1 MPEHMFD
8 KYSDK
13 QFVELIFT
21 SEDRIGME
29 YVKEAK
35 KRRSAIVPLLC
46 CLLQREENY
55 QCDDQR
61 FWGVIHAVYILG
73 ILKDMRTVEAF
84 FSASRFADAQDI
96 EWILD
101 ALPECYLRLGMGVIP
116 RLKEYIERNKSL
128 NSLAIA
134 SQIIGLWNLLD
145 AYPETRPESEDFLLA
160 IINSPDTGLLV
171 RTNLMA
177 DFAKLG
183 RKDLKPLFEKFY
195 ERGEADLNVFTM
207 ADLDNIF
214 TRQNRPT
221 VSHYDLEGF
230 YNLEEIA
237 RRQKIW
243 KEERERME
251 QEALEE
257 FILNNYDCI
266 GAEEACPCGSRKQFH
281 ECHLPWA
288 RNELVH
294 LKGKGKI
301 ASDTMMQGALRIAER
316 KYETE
321 IRRLLARKDQAHL
334 FPKLKGKALEL
345 LNAPIEDFISGR
357 FTVYFEPVLSKVAFE
372 GQGDYK
378 NFMKNFLEYF
388 NSISQQRYNLL

>member
-101 ALPECYLRLGMGVIP
+101 ALPECYLRLGTGVVP

-145 AYPETRPESEDFLLA
+145 AYPETRPEIEDFLLA

-183 RKDLKPLFEKFY
+183 RKDLKPLFEDFY

-214 TRQNRPT
+214 AGQTRPT
-221 VSHYDLEGF
+221 LSHYDLEGF
-230 YNLEEIA
+230 YDL
-237 RRQKIW
+237 
-243 KEERERME
+243 
-251 QEALEE
+251 
-257 FILNNYDCI
+257 
-266 GAEEACPCGSRKQFH
+266 
-281 ECHLPWA
+281 
-288 RNELVH
+288 
-294 LKGKGKI
+294 
-301 ASDTMMQGALRIAER
+301 
-316 KYETE
+316 
-321 IRRLLARKDQAHL
+321 
-334 FPKLKGKALEL
+334 
-345 LNAPIEDFISGR
+345 
-357 FTVYFEPVLSKVAFE
+357 
-372 GQGDYK
+372 
-378 NFMKNFLEYF
+378 
-388 NSISQQRYNLL
+388 